1 MNNFVLKIS
10 FTVNLLQLYL
20 KEDQLYCESFTTLST
35 SIFITIGMINQKFL
49 GLYRCVL
56 IAYISGWRKFQI
68 QF

>member
-20 KEDQLYCESFTTLST
+20 QAF
-35 SIFITIGMINQKFL
+35 FITIGMISQKFL

-56 IAYISGWRKFQI
+56 SAQHIYQVGGNSDTILKF
-68 QF
+68 